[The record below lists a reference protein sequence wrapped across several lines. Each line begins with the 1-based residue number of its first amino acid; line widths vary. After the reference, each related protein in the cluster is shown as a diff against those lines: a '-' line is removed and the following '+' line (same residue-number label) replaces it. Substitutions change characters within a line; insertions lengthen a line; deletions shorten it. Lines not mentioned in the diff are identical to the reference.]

1 MKILIITYS
10 IRDGYGGWARYSAK
24 ISAELKK
31 QTSQEVKIAAEDN
44 SGDFALATGK
54 SWRSIVALLKNA
66 LVIRKVAK
74 SFDVVHALDV
84 YPYGII
90 AWLAT
95 VGKGKKFFISAI
107 GTYSITPG
115 KNFFLSW
122 LMKKSLRNSQKIFA
136 ISRYTAER
144 VRQKF
149 ELNNI
154 AVVHLGVENNILSL
168 SSSELNLPENYLL
181 TVGDVKPRK
190 GYHISLTALTAVKKV
205 IPFLKYVIV
214 GYQFNK
220 PYREKLQQIIDDNG
234 LADDVI
240 WFSDIG
246 DDKLAE
252 IYRHASL
259 YIMPS
264 INDGRH
270 FEGFGLSYIEAG
282 LFGVPA
288 IGSKNCG
295 AEDAIIDNQTGYLI
309 EQNNAEILAEKIISI
324 LTDEEKKKSMGTA
337 AKKFAENFT
346 WQKAATDYLKNYE
359 LE

>member
-1 MKILIITYS
+1 MKILIITNS
-10 IRDGYGGWARYSAK
+10 VRDGYGGWARYSVKVAT
-24 ISAELKK
+24 ELKK
-31 QTSQEVKIAAEDN
+31 RTDWKVAVAAEDG
-44 SGDFALATGK
+44 SGDYVLADGRGWRMVLALMTNILRVRRLSK
-54 SWRSIVALLKNA
+54 Q
-66 LVIRKVAK
+66 
-74 SFDVVHALDV
+74 FDIIHALDV

-90 AWLAT
+90 VWLAT
-95 VGKGKKFFISAI
+95 LRKGKKYFISAV
-107 GTYSITPG
+107 GTYSVAPG
-115 KNFFLSW
+115 KNTCRFW
-122 LMKKSLRNSQKIFA
+122 LMKKSLQKAKKVFA
-136 ISRYTAER
+136 ISRYTA
-144 VRQKF
+144 QKVQQGF
-149 ELNNI
+149 ELDNI
-154 AVVHLGVENNILSL
+154 SVVHLGVENKILSL

-190 GYHISLTALTAVKKV
+190 GYHVSLTALATARKA
-205 IPFLKYVIV
+205 IPNLKYVIV

-234 LADDVI
+234 LTNDVI

-252 IYRHASL
+252 IYRHARL

-264 INDGRH
+264 VNDGRH

-295 AEDAIIDNQTGYLI
+295 AEDAIIDNETGYLI
-309 EQNNAEILAEKIISI
+309 EQNNPSLLAEKIISI
-324 LTDEEKKKSMGTA
+324 LTDEEKRKSMGAT

-346 WQKAATDYLKNYE
+346 WQKTAAEYLKNYE